1 MIALISESMYD
12 CHSPPNNNESSNTRA
27 QYTLNKSRTQ
37 TQNCTVCMGKNMQEK
52 WQNKKIVP
60 EACICK

>member
-37 TQNCTVCMGKNMQEK
+37 TQNCTMHGKKYAGEMAE
-52 WQNKKIVP
+52 
-60 EACICK
+60 